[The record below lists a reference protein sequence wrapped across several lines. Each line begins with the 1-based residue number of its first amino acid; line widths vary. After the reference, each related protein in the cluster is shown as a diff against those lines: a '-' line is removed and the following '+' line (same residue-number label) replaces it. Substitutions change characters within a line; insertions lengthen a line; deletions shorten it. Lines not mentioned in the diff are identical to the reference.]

1 MARRIKSLHTWST
14 SLDILQLFVIWV
26 NFFTR
31 IQTWIALFRSDRDS
45 HLVHPAAWQSA
56 AIVIIIHNLKL
67 HLILRPKFE
76 VHFGLGA
83 GCSTCWNVSF
93 VPRYNNNNNNNNT
106 CFVEWVC
113 VRMYLW
119 NLDLNY
125 NFAHSH
131 ITPTPPPSTLTSLS
145 ALLSS
150 NFEPYVSFYSQSAI
164 YIL

>member
-31 IQTWIALFRSDRDS
+31 IQTWIALFRSERDS

-93 VPRYNNNNNNNNT
+93 VPRYNNNNNNT